1 MTASDDLSARAA
13 QLDADAPLAASRARF
28 VLPEGIIYLDGNSL
42 GALPAAVPD
51 AVARVIATEWGQRL
65 IRSWNEADWWGAP
78 ERVGDVIGALVGAA
92 PGQVVVTDS
101 TSVNLFK
108 VFVAAA
114 RMRPGRRVVVTD
126 GGSFPTDLYVLASVA
141 RLLDLEVVNV
151 ASGEA
156 LEAIAA
162 HADRLALVAFGQVDY
177 RTGELWDVPGITRAV
192 HDAGALMC
200 WDLCHSAGAVPVG
213 LDEHEVD
220 FAVGC
225 GYKYLNGGPGAP
237 AFVYVASRHQADFDQ
252 PLTGWQGHG
261 APFAM
266 SPEFEAAEGISRAR
280 VGTAPLLSLL
290 GLEAA
295 LTAYD
300 GLDIQDVRAQSLSL
314 TRFFLECLGALGV
327 DLPVATPLG
336 DARRGSQVSLRHPDA
351 YAVVQ
356 ALIERGVIGDFR
368 EPDLVRL
375 GFAPLYVTHA
385 DAVGAA
391 RHLAAVLEGR
401 EHEQPRFSS
410 RAAVT

>member
-1 MTASDDLSARAA
+1 M
-13 QLDADAPLAASRARF
+13 
-28 VLPEGIIYLDGNSL
+28 
-42 GALPAAVPD
+42 
-51 AVARVIATEWGQRL
+51 
-65 IRSWNEADWWGAP
+65 
-78 ERVGDVIGALVGAA
+78 
-92 PGQVVVTDS
+92 
-101 TSVNLFK
+101 
-108 VFVAAA
+108 
-114 RMRPGRRVVVTD
+114 
-126 GGSFPTDLYVLASVA
+126 
-141 RLLDLEVVNV
+141 
-151 ASGEA
+151 
-156 LEAIAA
+156 
-162 HADRLALVAFGQVDY
+162 DY

-261 APFAM
+261 TPFAM

-314 TRFFLECLGALGV
+314 TRFFLECLDALGV
-327 DLPVATPLG
+327 DLPVATPRE

-385 DAVGAA
+385 DALGAA
-391 RHLAAVLEGR
+391 RAPVRRAGGQGARAAAVQHPRSGHLTGAAPIGERPRSRGGTGAVGR
-401 EHEQPRFSS
+401 AGRAYQPRSARRCGSGISS
-410 RAAVT
+410 TLMPTMASPSPRETLAMTSGSS